1 MFIAALFTKAKTG
14 QQTKSP
20 QMDEW
25 VKLYP
30 LGWSKSSLQ
39 KKQNELFGQPKYI
52 KWNLFSHLKMRKFHK
67 NYTHTHTHTYT
78 YIKEEILSFLTTWM
92 EFEGIKLREVC
103 HRKTNTD
110 LTCAFFK
117 KKKLRKRSDLWFTRG
132 MGVRGVVK
140 RYKLPG
146 ITLISSGGTRYNM
159 TTALT
164 AAV

>member
-1 MFIAALFTKAKTG
+1 
-14 QQTKSP
+14 
-20 QMDEW
+20 
-25 VKLYP
+25 
-30 LGWSKSSLQ
+30 
-39 KKQNELFGQPKYI
+39 
-52 KWNLFSHLKMRKFHK
+52 
-67 NYTHTHTHTYT
+67 
-78 YIKEEILSFLTTWM
+78 M

-146 ITLISSGGTRYNM
+146 ITLISSGGTKVQHDDCTHRCGMIYM
-159 TTALT
+159 T
-164 AAV
+164 VVKRIYDNC

>member
-67 NYTHTHTHTYT
+67 NYTHTHTHTHIY
-78 YIKEEILSFLTTWM
+78 
-92 EFEGIKLREVC
+92 
-103 HRKTNTD
+103 TNTHT
-110 LTCAFFK
+110 LTDTSFTTGN
-117 KKKLRKRSDLWFTRG
+117 LRNTELDNL
-132 MGVRGVVK
+132 
-140 RYKLPG
+140 
-146 ITLISSGGTRYNM
+146 
-159 TTALT
+159 
-164 AAV
+164 